1 MRKYLVLLF
10 VFFSVCAYS
19 QIKLIQLQPCK
30 VGGVL
35 EDSCFVMTGADG
47 LLKFISLSQLKTI
60 TGGGGTITANPDGS
74 YTFVGDNTTTLKYT
88 CSVVQDTVIRIFNN
102 QGNLASSCT
111 VTGLGAAFKSVSIN
125 SDTTL
130 SFMNKAGQIFT
141 VNMCPFV
148 RNCETVTELTYNIT
162 NNNLTYVDENG
173 ISNLINLNE
182 STLVNN
188 VNGSYTHTNEIGTV
202 AILGYKLV
210 CVNDST
216 IQLTDNDGTVV
227 STCSVQGGT
236 GTSETITDLFN
247 NADGSYTYRNELGI
261 DTLLGYHFD
270 VDSINVHGYMYLTD
284 LDGTKIDSVSLCDPP
299 CPPLNATAKNDT
311 FSLTDCKEYT
321 GDVSTNDI
329 SCNKGISEYSTVL
342 GTEQNVL
349 ISMDAAGKFVA
360 SFTTCEA
367 GKTYKFS
374 YRMKCKDGTVSY
386 ADVIFNIPNCSGAVA
401 NLDSYSGTKGGSIS
415 FGVAPNDVACGGT
428 KTTTYKVTKSTNSG
442 SIFIN
447 DNGTGIYSPLP
458 TFTGTDSAIIGIYCN
473 GVLCDTSF
481 IKFTIVAGSSFGSMQ
496 DDYISIAAGATING
510 NNASSNDTPCGAGV
524 TTYTWLGSVFPT
536 VSINFTGANP
546 TNFGITAVKTFCG
559 VAHRF
564 YTKNC
569 DGVPVDTATVFI
581 YVTCGN
587 AVNDIVGALD
597 TIVSGNVYQNDDVC
611 TNGGLTTWH
620 LLTDSTA
627 HGTGLNITVYE
638 CFADCPNVTPIIGA
652 KVTAWD
658 STTGVFTVKLP
669 NGFEGEACF
678 KYRLKCKL
686 GGTKMYDTACVKIVR
701 ELTPTLT
708 LVTEVEDTLLSDI
721 SFSMSAK
728 CFDGFNN
735 AKPLENGDE
744 IIMRISSLQG
754 WVSVKLKVGQPIKN
768 VSGYSA
774 DSAGRYASWVV
785 PAIQGNPIL
794 DRLMLFDST
803 MKFKINKAVFSQLS
817 DNWGD
822 GTVAVNK
829 IGHDQIV
836 YMGVCCGTC
845 SSGGFGTDTM
855 PKMWSMIDLHQW
867 CEKIPPCAN
876 LDPHLR
882 SLVGQTAF
890 LTVPNGA
897 AATFF
902 SNHEYR
908 CDTTS
913 AFVASGVSGE
923 IPFYP
928 YHKSAVACNTCPTDD
943 RNSFTE
949 YKTYYINSP
958 TYYKN
963 VTVEPL
969 QMDYDASI
977 QRHKHTVINGNNQVR
992 LTALFNKHH
1001 HSTGVGL
1008 SVLRPQTRWYATY
1021 TNNPLAREEGVTVTQ
1036 IEFRVA
1042 KNHGD
1047 RAYII
1052 GESDRVILTNSIS
1065 QNSIPSV
1072 TITGSGNLWTFAH
1085 GEGYYHHWGYMDA
1098 SNGKRYSITNGQVIL
1113 FSY

>member
-35 EDSCFVMTGADG
+35 EDSCFVMTGTDG
-47 LLKFISLSQLKTI
+47 LLKFISLSQLKVI
-60 TGGGGTITANPDGS
+60 AGGGGTLVANPDGS
-74 YTFVGDNTTTLKYT
+74 YTFTGTNTLSLKYT
-88 CSVVQDTVIRIFNN
+88 CSVINDTTIRIYN
-102 QGNLASSCT
+102 QQGSLASTCNI
-111 VTGLGAAFKSVSIN
+111 TGTGALLKSVSIN

-130 SFMNKAGQIFT
+130 TFMNKAGQMYH

-148 RNCETVTELTYNIT
+148 RNCETTTELTYNT
-162 NNNLTYVDENG
+162 TTNNLTYTDEDGVLN
-173 ISNLINLNE
+173 NINLNE
-182 STLVNN
+182 SVITNN
-188 VNGSYTHTNEIGTV
+188 VNGSYTHTNEVNTQVIF
-202 AILGYKLV
+202 GYKLN

-227 STCSVQGGT
+227 STCNVKGGS
-236 GTSETITDLFN
+236 GGAETVTVLFN
-247 NADGSYTYRNELGI
+247 NPDGSYTYRDELGV
-261 DTLLGYHFD
+261 DTLFGYKLD
-270 VDSINVHGYMYLTD
+270 VDSINVNGNFYLTD
-284 LDGTKIDSVSLCDPP
+284 LDGTKIDSVNLCDPP
-299 CPPLNATAKNDT
+299 CPPLSATAKNDT
-311 FSLTDCKEYT
+311 FSVTDCNEFT
-321 GDVSTNDI
+321 GNVSTNDI
-329 SCNKGISEYSTVL
+329 QCNKGISEYSAVI
-342 GTEQNVL
+342 GTELNVL
-349 ISMDAAGKFVA
+349 VSMDAGGKFIIT
-360 SFTTCEA
+360 FTDCSTSIQH
-367 GKTYKFS
+367 KFS

-386 ADVIFNIPNCSGAVA
+386 ADVIINLPTCSGAVA
-401 NLDSYSGTKGGSIS
+401 NIDLYSGVKGGSVS
-415 FGVAPNDVACGGT
+415 FGVAPNDVACGSM
-428 KTTTYKVTKSTNSG
+428 KTTTYKITKGTNSG

-447 DNGTGIYSPLP
+447 NNGTGIYSPLP
-458 TFTGTDSAIIGIYCN
+458 SFTGTDSAIVGIYCN

-481 IKFTIVAGSSFGSMQ
+481 IKFTIVAGSNFGSMQ

-510 NNASSNDTPCGAGV
+510 LNASSNDTPCSVGV
-524 TTYTWLGSVFPT
+524 TTYSWLGAVFPT
-536 VSINFTGANP
+536 GSINFTGANP

-564 YTKNC
+564 YTKLC

-620 LLTDSTA
+620 LLGDSLA
-627 HGTGLNITVYE
+627 HGTGLNIAIYD
-638 CFADCPNVTPIIGA
+638 CFADCPNVTPIVGGKI
-652 KVTAWD
+652 TAFD
-658 STTGVFTVKLP
+658 TVNGTFTVKLP

-678 KYRLKCKL
+678 KYRIKCKL

-701 ELTPTLT
+701 ELTPIMT
-708 LVTEVEDTLLSDI
+708 LVTEVEDTLVSDI

-728 CFDGFNN
+728 CYDGFNN

-744 IIMRISSLQG
+744 IIMRISSMQG
-754 WVSVKLKVGQPIKN
+754 WLSVKLKVGQPIKN

-774 DSAGRYASWVV
+774 DSLGRYAAWFI
-785 PAIQGNPIL
+785 PAIQGNPVL

-803 MKFKINKAVFSQLS
+803 MKFKVNKAVFSQLS

-829 IGHDQIV
+829 IGHDQMV
-836 YMGVCCGTC
+836 FMGVCCGTC
-845 SSGGFGTDTM
+845 SAGGVGIDTM

-867 CEKIPPCAN
+867 CEKIPPCGN

-908 CDTTS
+908 CDTVS
-913 AFVASGVSGE
+913 AFIPTGTSGE

-928 YHKSAVACNTCPTDD
+928 YHKSVVACQTCPTDD

-969 QMDYDASI
+969 QMDYAASI

-1001 HSTGVGL
+1001 HSSGASI

-1021 TNNPLAREEGVTVTQ
+1021 TNNTLAREEGVTVTQ

-1042 KNHGD
+1042 KNHGN

-1052 GESDRVILTNSIS
+1052 GESDRVFLTNSIS

-1072 TITGSGNLWTFAH
+1072 TVTGSGNLWTFAH